1 MKKLKKSLVLILS
14 TMLCIGA
21 VGCSAPK
28 EDKKDESQESKS
40 TAWNTIQE
48 KGELVV
54 GMCPEYP
61 PFSTINEAGD
71 VEGFDADFAKALG
84 EELGIKVT
92 IKDTPWEGLVAG
104 LQKGDHDV
112 IISAMS
118 PQEATAA
125 SENVN
130 MSNPYYELSDIIIV
144 QKDNNDIKSKDD
156 LKGKTVGVQ
165 ATSSCEVAI
174 EELNKSTELK
184 EIRKFNRTQE
194 AVLDLQ
200 NGRIDAVAAGIAF
213 AASQISDNDA
223 LKIIN
228 DPIQK
233 CDLVVV
239 MNKGEDKLTNKI
251 NDAISA
257 IKENGKYDELVKKWL
272 DIK

>member
-1 MKKLKKSLVLILS
+1 MKKLKKSLALVLS

-28 EDKKDESQESKS
+28 EGEKSESKESKS
-40 TAWNTIQE
+40 TAWNIIKD

-61 PFSTINEAGD
+61 PFSTRNEAGD

-84 EELGIKVT
+84 EELGVKVT

-112 IISAMS
+112 VISAMS
-118 PQEATAA
+118 PQEATSA
-125 SENVN
+125 SQNVN

-144 QKDNNDIKSKDD
+144 QKDNKDIKSKED
-156 LKGKTVGVQ
+156 LKGKTVGLQ

-174 EELNKSTELK
+174 EELNKTTKLK
-184 EIRKFNRTQE
+184 DIRKYNRTQE

-213 AASQISDNDA
+213 AASQIKDNDA

-239 MNKGEDKLTNKI
+239 MNKGEDELTSKI